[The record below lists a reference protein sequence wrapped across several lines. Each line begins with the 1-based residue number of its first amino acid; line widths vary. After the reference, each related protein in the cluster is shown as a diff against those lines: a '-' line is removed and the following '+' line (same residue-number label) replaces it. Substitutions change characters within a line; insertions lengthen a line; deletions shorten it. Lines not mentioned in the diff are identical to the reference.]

1 MTVVKDVEFENNDE
15 RLLEKAAAV
24 QEERKRLGLDGLI
37 GGLETVVINVEKA
50 DHEAA
55 VNEFLGR
62 TGYEAAASFRKDD
75 CASIVLKQ
83 EGSADFL
90 FLSGAHTDN
99 PFLSFNK
106 GPKSEHK
113 PEARVEAFAYKCP
126 DVKAVVDIQKG
137 RGVQFMDEVKE
148 TESYVFA
155 QTMPSKYT
163 GNSIGYIQWKE
174 EEGRYDY
181 AGVEAWNAQI
191 AKPNKPFLKHI
202 GDLDHSATRI
212 RAQERDDAITEY
224 MGLTN
229 YDFAFS
235 VYVDSFNSITNV
247 TRVGSDD
254 YAQVFTSGIK
264 PFVSLEESGP
274 TEAFIVNYGL
284 RLHHCAFIT
293 DNIEQVYKDLVD
305 DGQEFLVELVGGPEE
320 GLHQTFTVP
329 SPYTFMVNEY
339 ILRYGD
345 FDGFFTKSNVTL
357 LTEATKKQ

>member
-1 MTVVKDVEFENNDE
+1 MKEFENNDE
-15 RLLEKAAAV
+15 RLLQKTAEVK
-24 QEERKRLGLDGLI
+24 EERKRLGLDGLV
-37 GGLETVVINVEKA
+37 GGLEAVMINVEKD
-50 DHEAA
+50 DHVPA
-55 VNEFLGR
+55 VEEFLGR
-62 TGYEAAASFRKDD
+62 TGYAFDKAESSDGFS
-75 CASIVLKQ
+75 SIVLKQ
-83 EGSADFL
+83 EGSADFI
-90 FLSGAHTDN
+90 FLSGRPGDN
-99 PFLSFNK
+99 PFRSFNK

-113 PEARVEAFAYKCP
+113 PDARVEAFVYKCP
-126 DVKAVVDIQKG
+126 DVKALVDIQKG
-137 RGVQFMDEVKE
+137 RGVDFMGEPVD
-148 TESYVFA
+148 TDGFVFA

-174 EEGRYDY
+174 GEGDY
-181 AGVEAWNAQI
+181 RCEGAEPWPINI
-191 AKPNKPFLKHI
+191 AKPDKPFLKHI
-202 GDLDHSATRI
+202 RDLDHSATRI
-212 RAQERDDAITEY
+212 RAQERDEAICEY

-229 YDFAFS
+229 YNFEFS

-293 DNIEQVYKDLVD
+293 DNIEQVYQDLVD

-357 LTEATKKQ
+357 LTKATEKQ